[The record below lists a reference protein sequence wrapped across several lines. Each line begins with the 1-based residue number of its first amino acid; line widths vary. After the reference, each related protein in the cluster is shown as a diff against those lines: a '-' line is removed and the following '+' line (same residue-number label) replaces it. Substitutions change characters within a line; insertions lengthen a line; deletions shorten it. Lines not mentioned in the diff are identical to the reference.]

1 MHDQESEDR
10 LIGLVDTVLSR
21 DELVMMRVRALRGG
35 VWFKVLSE
43 VERSTVNLAIRVVE
57 KVVKS
62 SLLARLMMG
71 IIDKLKQATE
81 SRFLRMVGEVGLPFA
96 RKLSGIA
103 QTWGNKSASKWTE
116 DLGFARYLTIVRM
129 DMF

>member
-1 MHDQESEDR
+1 M
-10 LIGLVDTVLSR
+10 IGLIDTVLSK
-21 DELVMMRVRALRGG
+21 DELVMMRVKALRGG

-81 SRFLRMVGEVGLPFA
+81 SRFLRMVGKVGLPLA

-103 QTWGNKSASKWTE
+103 QVWGNKSASQWAE
-116 DLGFARYLTIVRM
+116 DPGFIRYLTIM
-129 DMF
+129 QMNML